1 MGNLSKIV
9 GGHDIKKS
17 SDVLTAV
24 ADQVDPTRPIDW
36 TTSNPTVRWQPTTST
51 IAEADQ
57 AEKEASEFEAAVNH
71 GVRLLKAETKKQK
84 AHTKL
89 VSAHRQYL
97 GQTAQ
102 AHFEAASANRGLA
115 GKLHGLREGYAQ
127 LGYSLERKEQVV
139 TAKVDQIKQRLL
151 G

>member
-9 GGHDIKKS
+9 GGHEVKKA

-36 TTSNPTVRWQPTTST
+36 TTSNPTVLWKPRTST

-57 AEKEASEFEAAVNH
+57 AEKEASEFEAAVKN
-71 GVRLLKAETKKQK
+71 GTRLLKAEAKKQK
-84 AHTKL
+84 AHTEL
-89 VSAHRQYL
+89 VAAHRQYL

-127 LGYSLERKEQVV
+127 LGHSLERKEQVV
-139 TAKVDQIKQRLL
+139 TAKVEQIRQRIL